1 MEPVLI
7 IAIIFGA
14 CSAIVKMS
22 LDHAKWKYANKHR
35 LGGGSDAGDSL
46 TSSELRLLIQDAVEQ
61 ANAPLQARIDELED
75 TLDQRTR
82 ALPPAS

>member
-7 IAIIFGA
+7 VAIVFGA

-22 LDHAKWKYANKHR
+22 LDHAKWRYANKHR
-35 LGGGSDAGDSL
+35 IVTEADSRDSL

-61 ANAPLQARIDELED
+61 ANKPLQARIDELED
-75 TLDQRTR
+75 AVELRSK